1 MIQSRVDDALK
12 REFGVE
18 EEDNYG
24 AMKSKIGGK
33 IIEIQ

>member
-24 AMKSKIGGK
+24 CMKSKF
-33 IIEIQ
+33 